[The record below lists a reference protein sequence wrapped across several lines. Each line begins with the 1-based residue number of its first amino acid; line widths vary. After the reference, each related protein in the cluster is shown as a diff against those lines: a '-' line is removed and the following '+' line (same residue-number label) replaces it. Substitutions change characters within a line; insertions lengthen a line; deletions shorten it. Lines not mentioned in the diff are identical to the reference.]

1 VQPAR
6 RLSRDEEGGRRG
18 KRGKKEEEG
27 DMGEEG
33 GQGTQSSGS
42 KPTGHHWR
50 HDPKAFTPSGPHVLH
65 AVNSV
70 HTQPSSSLHP
80 SL

>member
-1 VQPAR
+1 
-6 RLSRDEEGGRRG
+6 
-18 KRGKKEEEG
+18 
-27 DMGEEG
+27 MGEEG

-70 HTQPSSSLHP
+70 HTQPSSCLHP